1 MTSTSAQQLL
11 ADVFAPWIQ
20 ALNLQVL
27 ALDEGMATLVLP
39 ASSALARDNGVICG
53 QALMA
58 AADTAMVIAISHTSG
73 AYRPMTTVEQ
83 KTTIMRP
90 VIGDA
95 RVVARVLR
103 LGKTMAFGQID
114 IESDG
119 KLAAQATTTYALL
132 PNQ

>member
-20 ALNLQVL
+20 ALKLQVL
-27 ALDEGMATLVLP
+27 SLDDDAVTLLLP
-39 ASSALARDNGVICG
+39 ASTALARDNGVICG

-58 AADTAMVIAISHTSG
+58 AADTAMVIAVSHVAG
-73 AYRPMTTVEQ
+73 GYRPMTTVEQ
-83 KTTIMRP
+83 KTTFMRP
-90 VIGDA
+90 VVGDA